1 MRLAIAIL
9 AIAAL
14 SISISSVYAQEASVS
29 IAEGSS
35 IADCREDFSNECYN
49 PGILTISKG
58 TTVTW
63 SNDDTT
69 THTVTSGISF
79 GLIQFD
85 EYKDKTPGPDGLFDS
100 GMMAPGATFSY
111 TFNDEGEYLYY
122 CSLHP
127 FMVGKVIVEAAAE
140 EVTEANVMQGMNIDL
155 ETDLALPFD
164 REANDSITL
173 KFVPKAQGLEG
184 GEITALV
191 DHLDYNIVIMRDGEE
206 IFNENFH
213 DHDGVLELIIK
224 PSDGPINIEGEA
236 GDPPSTA
243 PYTISGAIF
252 NENGQYTIKASI
264 VGIEFNP
271 IESLSDEFSIS
282 VVPEFPLAALIP
294 LVVGFTAVL
303 AAMRVRKITF

>member
-1 MRLAIAIL
+1 
-9 AIAAL
+9 
-14 SISISSVYAQEASVS
+14 
-29 IAEGSS
+29 
-35 IADCREDFSNECYN
+35 
-49 PGILTISKG
+49 
-58 TTVTW
+58 
-63 SNDDTT
+63 
-69 THTVTSGISF
+69 
-79 GLIQFD
+79 
-85 EYKDKTPGPDGLFDS
+85 
-100 GMMAPGATFSY
+100 FSY

-155 ETDLALPFD
+155 ETNLALPFD

-173 KFVPKAQGLEG
+173 RFVPKAEGLEG
-184 GEITALV
+184 GEISAAV

-206 IFNENFH
+206 ILNENFH

-236 GDPPSTA
+236 GDPPTTP
-243 PYTISGAIF
+243 PYTISGPIF

-271 IESLSDEFSIS
+271 IEPLSDEFSIS